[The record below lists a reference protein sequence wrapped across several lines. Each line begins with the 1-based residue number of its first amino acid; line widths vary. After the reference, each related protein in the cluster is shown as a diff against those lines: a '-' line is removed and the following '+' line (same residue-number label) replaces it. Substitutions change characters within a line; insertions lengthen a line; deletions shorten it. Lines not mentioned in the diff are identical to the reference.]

1 MSCTVWVD
9 KGGWGRCLA
18 VIQGFWGGGGGS
30 EQGSMCD
37 IWSGAAAQKSFE
49 GVHTFAEALS
59 GSVSLLGA

>member
-1 MSCTVWVD
+1 MVQAAQCGWTRGDGEDVWQSYKD
-9 KGGWGRCLA
+9 R
-18 VIQGFWGGGGGS
+18 GGS

-37 IWSGAAAQKSFE
+37 IWSGATAQKSFE